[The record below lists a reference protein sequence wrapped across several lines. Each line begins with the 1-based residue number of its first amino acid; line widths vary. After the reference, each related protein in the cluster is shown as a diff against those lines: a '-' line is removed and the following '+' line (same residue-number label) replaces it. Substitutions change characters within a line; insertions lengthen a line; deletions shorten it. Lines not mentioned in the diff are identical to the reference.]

1 MGKLRQTWD
10 LESVFPGGSDSAQLK
25 AHLEEVVKDIAALAD
40 FVAGLK
46 PTLSAKE
53 LRELVDRI
61 QTVRIRLGQGS
72 SFIGCLTAQDV
83 KDGKARLLQGNLSQ
97 IGARMGG
104 VSTAIEDLYVSIADE
119 HWTELL
125 DDDELSQFS
134 FPLNEQR
141 ELAKLKMTREQESL
155 ATDLAVD
162 GYHAWSRL
170 YNTVV
175 GDMVIEVDVDGK
187 PEKYSVGQAFNLLA
201 NPDAQL
207 RETVFGKIEDAFA
220 QEAEL
225 CASALNH
232 LAGFRLNLYKHRGW
246 EDILWEPLRIN
257 RMERATLDA
266 MWQAVEGGK
275 PHLVRY
281 LERKAKLLDLDQLAW
296 WDLNAPLGKA
306 GEKIPYDEAAA
317 FVVDQFRRFSPEIA
331 DFTQSAFDKG
341 WVEAEDRGGK
351 RPGAF
356 CTSLPMTGESRVFM
370 TYSGTIQS
378 LGTLAHELGHA
389 YHGYVL
395 RDAPPMLRSY
405 AMNVAETASTFGE
418 LLVVD
423 GALEQASSPEEKLGI
438 LEDKIGRSVA
448 FFMDIHSRFLFETR
462 FYARRSK
469 GLLSVDE
476 LNEMMLQAQKDAFLD
491 SLKEYHPHFWASK
504 LHFYITGVP
513 FYNFPYTFGFLF
525 SAGVYAR
532 AKEEG
537 AGFAQRYR
545 DLLHDT
551 SRMTVEELARK
562 HLGVDL
568 TKPSFW
574 EAAVQLAVDDVEE
587 FLRITE

>member
-10 LESVFPGGSDSAQLK
+10 LESVFPGGSDSPQLK

-97 IGARMGG
+97 IGARMGW

-281 LERKAKLLDLDQLAW
+281 LERKAKLLGLDQLAW

-389 YHGYVL
+389 YPGYVL

-568 TKPSFW
+568 TKPDFW